1 MCTAIACSGGRFF
14 FGRTLDLDRSYG
26 EEVVI
31 TPRNFPLPFRE
42 AESMP
47 THHAII
53 GMAHV
58 ANGYPLCYDA
68 MNEHGLC
75 MAGLRFRPHARY
87 PGGSGTHIAPFEL
100 MLWVLGQCKTRNEAR
115 ALLEQTV
122 LCDIS
127 FSPELPNTK
136 LHWLVADK
144 TGSMTV
150 ESTAD
155 GLHLYDNPVGVLTN
169 DPPFPHQLALLQ
181 RGGDLPGDLSSPSR
195 FRRAAFTKTHARSV
209 DTVTDFLKIL
219 DTVTQIPGCNG
230 DMATLYSSC
239 CDTENGIYCYSTC
252 HSRRLCGID
261 MNRVDLDATELMRYP
276 LMAREDIHLRN

>member
-26 EEVVI
+26 EEVII

-42 AESMP
+42 AEAMSS
-47 THHAII
+47 HHAII

-87 PGGSGTHIAPFEL
+87 PGGNGTQIAPFEL
-100 MLWVLGQCKTRNEAR
+100 IGWVLGQCKTLKEAR

-136 LHWLVADK
+136 LHWLIADK

-181 RGGDLPGDLSSPSR
+181 RAGICPG
-195 FRRAAFTKTHARSV
+195 
-209 DTVTDFLKIL
+209 I
-219 DTVTQIPGCNG
+219 
-230 DMATLYSSC
+230 
-239 CDTENGIYCYSTC
+239 
-252 HSRRLCGID
+252 
-261 MNRVDLDATELMRYP
+261 
-276 LMAREDIHLRN
+276 